1 MFREEL
7 AEQGDHSDSLAC
19 ARCDGAGQKAGIKY
33 LSRIEERVGPTL
45 LVARKC
51 GHEFTIAERNRVDRH
66 SLHPR

>member
-7 AEQGDHSDSLAC
+7 AEQAIVVTRLAC

-45 LVARKC
+45 
-51 GHEFTIAERNRVDRH
+51 
-66 SLHPR
+66 